1 MVHCV
6 ETAIILAKAG
16 LDKTVVAAGILHDT
30 LDDSMMTE
38 QQLRDIFG
46 DKLANLVGGVS
57 LETATSAS

>member
-1 MVHCV
+1 MVHCL

-16 LDKTVVAAGILHDT
+16 LDKTVVAAGMLHDT

-57 LETATSAS
+57 LETVSSAC